1 MTQQKSL
8 FITYLLWAFFGWLG
22 LHHFYLGRDRQAFTW
37 WSTLG
42 GIFFLGWFRDLW
54 RIPDYVDDVNE
65 EPHFMQELTNQM
77 KLRKY
82 PKFNIVR
89 FSGQLMMGYF
99 YGGLVKLALPPETP
113 QTLEIFLVCLGMT
126 TGVHLIGNIG
136 REQGGFWK
144 PYIGSVIVYYLLQY
158 FSPDYVNYMYCV
170 LGTTFVFNHFRE
182 YRRTYSQ
189 KRSLCKR
196 MMVFSLCMGLFFTLW
211 GSFLYF
217 NAEITTED
225 GETIKI
231 RDSVNHFFKSPA
243 WLEFKNTLWQLY
255 EEGQRNGWRNLYDEL
270 VKALDP
276 KGEANARKVLDVTET
291 TTREEIKKTYKKL
304 VRKWHPDKYKG
315 EDRAYAEKKFMEIQ
329 EAYEILTSKKKSEYR
344 TE

>member
-1 MTQQKSL
+1 
-8 FITYLLWAFFGWLG
+8 
-22 LHHFYLGRDRQAFTW
+22 
-37 WSTLG
+37 
-42 GIFFLGWFRDLW
+42 
-54 RIPDYVDDVNE
+54 
-65 EPHFMQELTNQM
+65 
-77 KLRKY
+77 
-82 PKFNIVR
+82 
-89 FSGQLMMGYF
+89 
-99 YGGLVKLALPPETP
+99 
-113 QTLEIFLVCLGMT
+113 
-126 TGVHLIGNIG
+126 
-136 REQGGFWK
+136 
-144 PYIGSVIVYYLLQY
+144 
-158 FSPDYVNYMYCV
+158 
-170 LGTTFVFNHFRE
+170 
-182 YRRTYSQ
+182 
-189 KRSLCKR
+189 
-196 MMVFSLCMGLFFTLW
+196 MMVFSLCMGLFFALW

-276 KGEANARKVLDVTET
+276 KGEANARKVLEVTET